1 LRWSKIRK
9 PLIVS
14 FVGEA
19 GVDAGGLR
27 RNFLS
32 MLAYYGARVFAR
44 HGEQVGLE
52 VRDIEEIHF
61 TLGLFLGKVL
71 ILITKT

>member
-1 LRWSKIRK
+1 
-9 PLIVS
+9 
-14 FVGEA
+14 
-19 GVDAGGLR
+19 
-27 RNFLS
+27 